1 MNPLKR
7 QSMSKR
13 GGAKHFHKHTSH
25 TKGIN
30 MAPPPMRGGY
40 RL

>member
-1 MNPLKR
+1 MRRYP
-7 QSMSKR
+7 QSKGR
-13 GGAKHFHKHTSH
+13 GARSFNHRSAK
-25 TKGIN
+25 TKAIN

>member
-1 MNPLKR
+1 MKR
-7 QSMSKR
+7 KAVSKQHS
-13 GGAKHFHKHTSH
+13 AKEFRHKVAH
-25 TKGIN
+25 TKAIN